1 MLNWI
6 SEERA
11 AIAAILILLL
21 IISFVV
27 SIYIGLKQTAFRQ
40 KDEVF
45 GDPERTL
52 GGWYWTVTGV
62 STILLLWFY
71 FSWGVG
77 RAFFPE
83 SGNEMCQI
91 AKLETAIAP
100 ITAALPLNSRY
111 YKSTTLIKRNNE
123 LLNILQK
130 ELPLDVFTKEEQS
143 DLNKIITNSQK
154 IIGVFSSEKNQ
165 SSESKVKL
173 WLIMKM

>member
-1 MLNWI
+1 MLNWV

-71 FSWGVG
+71 
-77 RAFFPE
+77 
-83 SGNEMCQI
+83 
-91 AKLETAIAP
+91 L
-100 ITAALPLNSRY
+100 
-111 YKSTTLIKRNNE
+111 
-123 LLNILQK
+123 
-130 ELPLDVFTKEEQS
+130 VFR
-143 DLNKIITNSQK
+143 
-154 IIGVFSSEKNQ
+154 
-165 SSESKVKL
+165 
-173 WLIMKM
+173 

>member
-83 SGNEMCQI
+83 SGNEMC
-91 AKLETAIAP
+91 
-100 ITAALPLNSRY
+100 
-111 YKSTTLIKRNNE
+111 
-123 LLNILQK
+123 
-130 ELPLDVFTKEEQS
+130 
-143 DLNKIITNSQK
+143 
-154 IIGVFSSEKNQ
+154 
-165 SSESKVKL
+165 
-173 WLIMKM
+173 